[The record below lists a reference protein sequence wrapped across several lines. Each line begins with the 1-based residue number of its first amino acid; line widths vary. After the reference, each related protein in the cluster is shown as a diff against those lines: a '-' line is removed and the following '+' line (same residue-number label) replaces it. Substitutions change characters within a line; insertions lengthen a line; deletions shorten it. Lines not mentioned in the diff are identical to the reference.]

1 MNATETPNPYT
12 KMSTRVLYGR
22 FTRLERRFNAGRGTL
37 RDERDWRLMRDEL
50 ERREAAEAAPYVVAA
65 VYEAGPLGTVTLRPE
80 AEALGQDLIGA

>member
-1 MNATETPNPYT
+1 MNAETPNRYA

-50 ERREAAEAAPYVVAA
+50 ERREATEAAPFAVSH
-65 VYEAGPLGTVTLRPE
+65 VYEAGPLGTVVARPE
-80 AEALGQDLIGA
+80 AEALGVDLIGS